1 MSRYEFTRNFS
12 RQSVPGESAIIVI
25 LNLNFKRRNCILRV
39 WFRLVIVDI
48 WDGMRSRN
56 ILCWSTTN
64 DVIFLIKKLEII
76 S

>member
-12 RQSVPGESAIIVI
+12 RQSAPGESAIIVV
-25 LNLNFKRRNCILRV
+25 LNLNFNRRNCILRV
-39 WFRLVIVDI
+39 WFRFVIVV
-48 WDGMRSRN
+48 WDGMWCRN
-56 ILCWSTTN
+56 IFCWSTTN